1 MKIKGYIKRETEKA
15 VLATA
20 GIPRSGKAV
29 PAIWFPKSQ
38 ITITP
43 DIVNETTQDGVILE
57 VPEWLLAK
65 KEEEHPN
72 VFFVQNV
79 F

>member
-20 GIPRSGKAV
+20 GIPRSGNEA

-43 DIVNETTQDGVILE
+43 DVVNETTTDGVILE
-57 VPEWLLAK
+57 VPDWLLAR
-65 KEEEHPN
+65 KEEENQN